1 MDKIKILMVLGNTRR
16 GGTQAFIMNILRNID
31 RNRYQIDFALNLDFE
46 GGWGP
51 EMRSLGSELFILPVF
66 KVFNWISYKR
76 AWNDFL
82 DERHYDIVHGHTTNS
97 AGIYLNVAKQ
107 KGCRTIAHI
116 HSTGFRGNFVER
128 ITKRFFSKL
137 TKKYA
142 DYWFA
147 CSEKAAQLLYG
158 EAYKSFPHYFEMPN
172 AIDVKRFEYNENIRK
187 RIRKELE
194 VDDNTFLCGHV
205 GTFSVPKNHSFVLDV
220 FAEIVKKKPISKL
233 LLIGE
238 GVLLEPTK
246 EKAEKLGI
254 LDKIVF
260 RKNLKNVNEH
270 MMAMDLFI
278 FPSLFEGF
286 GMVSLEAQAT
296 GLNVIQSDVIPKD
309 TLLTECVLPMS
320 LEQPASLWA
329 DKALTMSPK
338 NRVEMNNKIVNT
350 KYNLSRTVELITR
363 LYSEMTRKE

>member
-1 MDKIKILMVLGNTRR
+1 MEKIKILMVLGNTRR
-16 GGTQAFIMNILRNID
+16 GGTQAFIMNVLRNID
-31 RNRYQIDFALNLDFE
+31 RNRFQIDFALNLDFE

-66 KVFNWISYKR
+66 KVFNWASYKR
-76 AWNDFL
+76 TWSNFL
-82 DERHYDIVHGHTTNS
+82 DEHHYDIVHGHTTNS

-158 EAYKSFPHYFEMPN
+158 EAYKSFPHYYEMPN
-172 AIDVKRFEYNENIRK
+172 AIDVKRFEYNEDIRM
-187 RIRKELE
+187 RIRKELD
-194 VDDNTFLCGHV
+194 VDDNTFLCGHA

-220 FAEIVKKKPISKL
+220 FAEIIKKKPISKL

-260 RKNLKNVNEH
+260 RKNLANVNEH

-338 NRVEMNNKIVNT
+338 NRVEMNNRIVNT